1 MRISDWSSDV
11 CSSDLI
17 ARTQGFFQHAT
28 VLEGKDLDRVR
39 RLTLARLAIFII
51 DDRIRFDID
60 QHFGAGFQFIGAD
73 RRHKMSRSSRSEEP
87 TSDLKS
93 LMRLSYAVFSLKTK
107 ITSRLSTKQKKHHNT
122 TTYS

>member
-28 VLEGKDLDRVR
+28 GLEGTDLDRVR

-51 DDRIRFDID
+51 DDRIRFAID
-60 QHFGAGFQFIGAD
+60 QHFGAGFHFIGAD
-73 RRHKMSRSSRSEEP
+73 RRHKRSRSSLVQMADWKAASSCRALTQRRTSVAHDTAQTP
-87 TSDLKS
+87 T
-93 LMRLSYAVFSLKTK
+93 
-107 ITSRLSTKQKKHHNT
+107 QPE
-122 TTYS
+122 